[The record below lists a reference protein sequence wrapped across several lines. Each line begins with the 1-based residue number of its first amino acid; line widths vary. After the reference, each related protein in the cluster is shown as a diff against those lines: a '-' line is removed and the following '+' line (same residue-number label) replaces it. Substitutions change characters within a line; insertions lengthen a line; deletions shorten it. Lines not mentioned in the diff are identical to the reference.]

1 MCKQVRTQPWMVRF
15 PHKSSLGCA
24 ISISCYDLEIFYV
37 SELFLYLISLLWCAD
52 MFVFQVGVA
61 SVNQLEV
68 VIGPSMHLFQI

>member
-1 MCKQVRTQPWMVRF
+1 MLLPTHCPV
-15 PHKSSLGCA
+15 
-24 ISISCYDLEIFYV
+24 SISKTLYVLFYGWGCYDLEIFYV
-37 SELFLYLISLLWCAD
+37 SELFLYLISLLWCVD